1 MSAQV
6 GSIAPFFALKDQD
19 GNEVSFDSLPRS
31 KTLVVFIPF
40 PFTGICEGELCELRD
55 HLDDLSNMDAEVV
68 VITCDTR
75 YSNKK
80 WADENG
86 FNFPILSDFWPHGQ
100 TAQQYGCF
108 NETLGVAQRAS
119 YVLDSDRVVRE
130 IITTETLGTPRDIH
144 SYDQALQS
152 F

>member
-1 MSAQV
+1 MSAQI
-6 GSIAPFFALKDQD
+6 GATAPPFSLKDHD
-19 GNEVSFDSLPRS
+19 GQEVTLHSMPKR

-55 HLDDLSNMDAEVV
+55 NLEELSNMDAQVV

-80 WADENG
+80 WADQQG
-86 FNFPILSDFWPHGQ
+86 INFPILSDFWPHGQ
-100 TAQQYGCF
+100 VAQQYGCF
-108 NETLGVAQRAS
+108 NHTLGVAQRAT

-130 IITTETLGTPRDIH
+130 IITTENLSTPRDFQ
-144 SYDQALQS
+144 SYDRALQQI
-152 F
+152 

>member
-6 GSIAPFFALKDQD
+6 GSIAPSFSLKDQD
-19 GNEVSFDSLPRS
+19 GNEVSLDNLPRS

-55 HLDDLSNMDAEVV
+55 HLDELSNMDARVV

-86 FNFPILSDFWPHGQ
+86 FNFPILSDFWPHGE
-100 TAQQYGCF
+100 TARQYGCF
-108 NETLGVAQRAS
+108 NETLGVARRAS

-130 IITTETLGTPRDIH
+130 IIATETLGTARDIQ
-144 SYDQALQS
+144 SYDQALQRI
-152 F
+152 

>member
-6 GSIAPFFALKDQD
+6 GSAAPPFALKDQD
-19 GNEVSFDSLPRS
+19 GNEVTLEGLPEQ

-55 HLDDLSNMDAEVV
+55 HLTELSSLDAQVV

-75 YSNKK
+75 FSNKK

-86 FNFPILSDFWPHGQ
+86 FNFLILSDFWPHGQ
-100 TAQQYGCF
+100 TAREYGCF
-108 NETLGVAQRAS
+108 DEALGVARRAT
-119 YVLDSDRVVRE
+119 YVIDSNRVVRE
-130 IITTETLGTPRDIH
+130 IISTDALSTPRDFL
-144 SYDQALQS
+144 SYDQALQRI
-152 F
+152 

>member
-1 MSAQV
+1 MSAQI
-6 GSIAPFFALKDQD
+6 GSTAPPFSLKDQD
-19 GNEVSFDSLPRS
+19 GNDVSIDTLARR

-55 HLDDLSNMDAEVV
+55 HLGALSDMDAQVV

-80 WADENG
+80 WADEIG
-86 FNFPILSDFWPHGQ
+86 FNFAILSDFWPHGE
-100 TAQQYGCF
+100 TARRYGCF
-108 NETLGVAQRAS
+108 NEALGVAERAT

-130 IITTETLGTPRDIH
+130 IITTEALVTPRDIR

-152 F
+152 I

>member
-1 MSAQV
+1 MSAQI
-6 GSIAPFFALKDQD
+6 GSPAPPFSLKDQE
-19 GNEVSFDSLPRS
+19 GNEVSLDTLPRR

-40 PFTGICEGELCELRD
+40 PFTGICEGELCDLRD
-55 HLDDLSNMDAEVV
+55 HLGELSNMDAQVV

-86 FNFPILSDFWPHGQ
+86 FNFPILSDFWPHGH

-130 IITTETLGTPRDIH
+130 IIATETLGTPRDLH
-144 SYDQALQS
+144 SYDQALQRI
-152 F
+152 